1 MRKAF
6 AIIIALSC
14 CLCLE
19 AQQRLTLEQAIEMA
33 QTGSYEAEISDAD
46 YQAGMWQFRSFLS
59 TFKPHLEFN
68 FNPNYVKEA
77 YDVNDNYVRTRN
89 YNMFS
94 TFAEVRLNQK
104 VSALGGDFYA
114 STSGIWTENIK
125 NADMARIFG
134 TSPIR
139 VGYQQQLLGFNP
151 YKWDKKIEDARMKH
165 VESRHDYEQ
174 WDIARKTAQLYL
186 EALRTTS
193 LYDMY
198 KNNAET
204 SEYLYRIGV
213 EKFNLTSIR
222 NDELSSLELQW
233 NNALNSCSLAEVQM
247 KNSLTELYSYV
258 GMEDFALTMPANPGY
273 MLLDREKVMS
283 LVEENNPVYN
293 QNTLMLLEARRKEDK
308 AKKEVGVQASVDLN
322 LGLQN
327 YGANLG
333 SAYGNQ
339 GLMSVSGVNLRIPI
353 VDQKTAKYR
362 YKAAQ
367 FEAQSTDA
375 EVKENLRLLTVEV
388 DNAVRDFE
396 NYQTLVKS
404 TSTTMELADEAYR
417 QANENYANG
426 IADINTFAIAQ
437 NRKESAYANYLN
449 ALCCYWD
456 AYYRLSM
463 LCGTDI
469 LSIR

>member
-1 MRKAF
+1 MRKLF
-6 AIIIALSC
+6 SIIIALSC

-19 AQQRLTLEQAIEMA
+19 AQQRLTLNQAIEMA

-46 YQAGMWQFRSFLS
+46 YQAGMWQFSSFMS

-68 FNPNYVKEA
+68 VNPNYIKEA
-77 YDVNDNYVRTRN
+77 YEPSNQFVKTRD
-89 YNMFS
+89 YNMLS
-94 TFAEVRLNQK
+94 ATAELRLNHK
-104 VSALGGDFYA
+104 VTALGGDFYA
-114 STSGIWTENIK
+114 ASSGIWTEHFANP
-125 NADMARIFG
+125 DMARIFG
-134 TSPIR
+134 TTPIR
-139 VGYQQQLLGFNP
+139 IGYQQQLLGFNP
-151 YKWDKKIEDARMKH
+151 YKWDKKIEDAKMKH
-165 VESRHDYEQ
+165 VESRHDFEK
-174 WDIARKTAQLYL
+174 WNIARKTSHLYL
-186 EALRTTS
+186 EALRATFM
-193 LYDMY
+193 YDMY
-198 KNNAET
+198 KNNSET
-204 SEYLYRIGV
+204 SEYLYWIGV

-247 KNSLTELYSYV
+247 ENALAELYSYV
-258 GMEDFALTMPANPGY
+258 GMEGFSLTMPANPDY
-273 MLLDREKVMS
+273 LLLDRKMIMS
-283 LVEENNPVYN
+283 LVEENNPIYN
-293 QNTLMLLEARRKEDK
+293 QNTLMLLEAHRKEDK

-327 YGANLG
+327 YGVNLG

-339 GLMSVSGVNLRIPI
+339 GLLSVSGVNLRIPI
-353 VDQKTAKYR
+353 IDQKTAKDK

-367 FEAQSTDA
+367 FEAKSTDA
-375 EVKENLRLLTVEV
+375 EAKENLRLLTVEV

-396 NYQTLVKS
+396 NYQTLVRS

-417 QANENYANG
+417 QANDNYANG

-437 NRKESAYANYLN
+437 TRKESAYANYLN

-469 LSIR
+469 LSLR